1 MFALGVLFFFVT
13 GVMTGSVA
21 SHGGGEGDDALTLVL
36 MGVCKGQSVC
46 GRAFPGRLQAEGDEA
61 LTLDLIL
68 FAVVLDA

>member
-36 MGVCKGQSVC
+36 MGVCKEQSV
-46 GRAFPGRLQAEGDEA
+46 GVRAF
-61 LTLDLIL
+61 
-68 FAVVLDA
+68 